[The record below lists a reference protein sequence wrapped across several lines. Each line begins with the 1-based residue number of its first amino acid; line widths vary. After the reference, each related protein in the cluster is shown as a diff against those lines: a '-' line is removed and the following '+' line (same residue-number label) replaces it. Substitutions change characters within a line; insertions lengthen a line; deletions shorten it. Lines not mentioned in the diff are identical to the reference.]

1 VPLLEVDG
9 ATVRFGGNVALDAV
23 DLAAEPGVV
32 TGLIGPNGAG
42 KTTLFNVITGLLPPN
57 QGRVRL
63 AGKDVT
69 RLSPTRRARRGMA
82 RTFQRLELFSLLSVR
97 ENIRVAADVRKGWS
111 HDKDDPAEVVEAI
124 IERVGLTHVA
134 DARVDSL
141 PTGQCR
147 LVELGRCLATKPKVL
162 LLDEPA
168 SGMNHQE
175 SRHIVQLIVD
185 LRARGL
191 AVILVEHNMH
201 VVMAIS
207 DRVIVINY
215 GEKIAEG
222 SPERV
227 RNEPRVIEAYL
238 GVQKTQHAR
247 AR

>member
-1 VPLLEVDG
+1 MALLEVDA

-23 DLAAEPGVV
+23 DLVAEPGVV

-57 QGRVRL
+57 HGRVRL

-69 RLSPTRRARRGMA
+69 RTSPTRRARRGLG

-147 LVELGRCLATKPKVL
+147 LVELGRCLATKPQVL

-168 SGMNHQE
+168 SGQDE
-175 SRHIVQLIVD
+175 SETVEFAQL
-185 LRARGL
+185 LRAL
-191 AVILVEHNMH
+191 AADGVAVVLVEHDVALVMDVCTTVH
-201 VVMAIS
+201 VLDFGRI
-207 DRVIVINY
+207 
-215 GEKIAEG
+215 IATGTPAEIQTD
-222 SPERV
+222 EAV
-227 RNEPRVIEAYL
+227 LAAYL
-238 GVQKTQHAR
+238 GTSS
-247 AR
+247 

>member
-1 VPLLEVDG
+1 MALLEVDA

-147 LVELGRCLATKPKVL
+147 LVELGRCLATKPQVL

-168 SGMNHQE
+168 SGQDENE
-175 SRHIVQLIVD
+175 TVEFAQL
-185 LRARGL
+185 LRAL
-191 AVILVEHNMH
+191 AADGVAVVLVEHDVALVMDVCTTVH
-201 VVMAIS
+201 VLDFGRI
-207 DRVIVINY
+207 
-215 GEKIAEG
+215 IATGTPAEIQTD
-222 SPERV
+222 EAV
-227 RNEPRVIEAYL
+227 LAAYL
-238 GVQKTQHAR
+238 GTSS
-247 AR
+247 

>member
-1 VPLLEVDG
+1 MPLLEVDG

-23 DLAAEPGVV
+23 SLAAEPGVV

-57 QGRVRL
+57 QGRIRL
-63 AGKDVT
+63 GDKDVT
-69 RLSPTRRARRGMA
+69 RLSPTRRARRGLG

-111 HDKDDPAEVVEAI
+111 HDKDDPGEVVEAI

-147 LVELGRCLATKPKVL
+147 LVELGRCLATKPQVL

-168 SGMNHQE
+168 SGQDENE
-175 SRHIVQLIVD
+175 TVEFAQL
-185 LRARGL
+185 LRAL
-191 AVILVEHNMH
+191 AADGVAVVLVEHDVALVMDVCTTVH
-201 VVMAIS
+201 VLDFGRI
-207 DRVIVINY
+207 
-215 GEKIAEG
+215 IATGTPAEIQTD
-222 SPERV
+222 EAV
-227 RNEPRVIEAYL
+227 LAAYL
-238 GVQKTQHAR
+238 GSGA
-247 AR
+247 

>member
-1 VPLLEVDG
+1 VALLEVDA
-9 ATVRFGGNVALDAV
+9 ATVRFGGNVALDDV
-23 DLAAEPGVV
+23 SLAAEPGVV

-57 QGRVRL
+57 RGRVRL
-63 AGKDVT
+63 DGRDVT
-69 RLSPTRRARRGMA
+69 RVSPTRRARRGLA

-124 IERVGLTHVA
+124 IERVGLTRVA

-168 SGMNHQE
+168 SGQDE
-175 SRHIVQLIVD
+175 TETIEFARLLRQLAADGV
-185 LRARGL
+185 
-191 AVILVEHNMH
+191 AVVLVEHDVALVMDVCTQVH
-201 VVMAIS
+201 VLDFGRI
-207 DRVIVINY
+207 
-215 GEKIAEG
+215 IASG
-222 SPERV
+222 TP
-227 RNEPRVIEAYL
+227 NEIQTDEAVLAAYL
-238 GVQKTQHAR
+238 GTSS
-247 AR
+247 